1 MDARRTSIVTGAAGG
16 MGRAVCQALAAN
28 HWHVLAIDHNEAR
41 LVTLADSHAAI
52 TALPMALDSPAL
64 EERVQQTLEGMPT
77 VAGLV
82 NLVGVSR
89 GKPIDTLE
97 DSDWFASFDI
107 NVTPAMRLTRLVA
120 PLMRAAGAGS
130 IVNVGSPVGLVGANK
145 PSYAASKAALHGLTM
160 STARN
165 LGPDNVRVNLL
176 LPGPTITEMTKD
188 WPQERR
194 DAIASGTFL
203 KRLCQPEEIAAMINF
218 LLGSSSSYVTGSTI
232 DMTAGSLW
240 GH

>member
-1 MDARRTSIVTGAAGG
+1 MEALKTSIVTGAAGG
-16 MGRAVCQALAAN
+16 MGRAVCQMLAAN
-28 HWHVLAIDHNEAR
+28 GWQVLAIDHNEKR
-41 LVTLADSHAAI
+41 LATLAASHAAI
-52 TALPMALDSPAL
+52 TALPMAMGSPAL
-64 EERVQQTLEGMPT
+64 EEHIKQALESMAA

-82 NLVGVSR
+82 NLVGVSC
-89 GKPIDTLE
+89 GKPIDLLE
-97 DSDWFASFDI
+97 DSDWNTSFNI

-120 PLMRAAGAGS
+120 PLMRAAGEGS

-188 WPQERR
+188 
-194 DAIASGTFL
+194 
-203 KRLCQPEEIAAMINF
+203 
-218 LLGSSSSYVTGSTI
+218 
-232 DMTAGSLW
+232 
-240 GH
+240 

>member
-1 MDARRTSIVTGAAGG
+1 MEALKTSIVTGAAGG
-16 MGRAVCQALAAN
+16 MGRAVCRMLAAN
-28 HWHVLAIDHNEAR
+28 GWQVLAIDHNEKR
-41 LVTLADSHAAI
+41 LATLAASHTAI
-52 TALPMALDSPAL
+52 TALPMAMDSPAL
-64 EERVQQTLEGMPT
+64 EEHIKQALEGMAA

-82 NLVGVSR
+82 NLVGVSC
-89 GKPIDTLE
+89 GKPIDLLE
-97 DSDWFASFDI
+97 DSDWNTSFNI

-120 PLMRAAGAGS
+120 PLMRAAGEGS

-203 KRLCQPEEIAAMINF
+203 KRLCQPEDVANMINF
-218 LLGSSSSYVTGSTI
+218 LLGSSSSYVTGSII

>member
-1 MDARRTSIVTGAAGG
+1 MEALTTSIVTGAAGG
-16 MGRAVCQALAAN
+16 MGRAVCQTLAVSG
-28 HWHVLAIDHNEAR
+28 WQVLAIDHNETR
-41 LVTLADSHAAI
+41 LATLAASHAAI
-52 TALPMALDSPAL
+52 TALPIALDSPAL
-64 EERVQQTLEGMPT
+64 EERIQQALEEMPT

-89 GKPIDTLE
+89 GKPIDVLE
-97 DSDWFASFDI
+97 DSDWHASFAI
-107 NVTPAMRLTRLVA
+107 NVTPAMQLTRLVA
-120 PLMRAAGAGS
+120 PLMRAAGKGS

-165 LGPDNVRVNLL
+165 LGPDNIRVNLL

-194 DAIASGTFL
+194 DAIAAGTFL
-203 KRLCQPEEIAAMINF
+203 NRLCQPEEIANMIHF
-218 LLGSSSSYVTGSTI
+218 LLGPCSSYLTGSTI

>member
-1 MDARRTSIVTGAAGG
+1 MEALKTSIVTGAAGG
-16 MGRAVCQALAAN
+16 MGRAICKTLATN
-28 HWHVLAIDHNEAR
+28 GWQVLAIDHNETR
-41 LVTLADSHAAI
+41 LATLADSHAAI
-52 TALPMALDSPAL
+52 TPLPVALDSPSL
-64 EERVQQTLEGMPT
+64 EDRVTQALEGMPAM
-77 VAGLV
+77 AGLV

-89 GKPIDTLE
+89 GKSIDTL
-97 DSDWFASFDI
+97 DDADWHASFDI

-120 PLMRAAGAGS
+120 PLMRATGQGS

-165 LGPDNVRVNLL
+165 LGTDNIRVNLL
-176 LPGPTITEMTKD
+176 LPGPTITEMTKE

-194 DAIASGTFL
+194 EAIAAGTFL
-203 KRLCQPEEIAAMINF
+203 KRLCQPEEIASMISF
-218 LLGSSSSYVTGSTI
+218 LLGPSSSYVTGSTI